1 MVGIYLGI
9 WPYENVVYPQHDKF
23 FIGKMMINQQMYIP
37 LSKMATHDV
46 WYTNQKYNYDPI
58 MITDP
63 GQTIC
68 ICKPD
73 D

>member
-1 MVGIYLGI
+1 
-9 WPYENVVYPQHDKF
+9 
-23 FIGKMMINQQMYIP
+23 MINQQMYIP